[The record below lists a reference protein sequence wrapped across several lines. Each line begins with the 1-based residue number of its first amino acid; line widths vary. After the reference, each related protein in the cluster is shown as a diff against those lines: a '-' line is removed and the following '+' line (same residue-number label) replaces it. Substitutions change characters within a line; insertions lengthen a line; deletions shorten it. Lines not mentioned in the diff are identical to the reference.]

1 MIAFMLFSVF
11 YLAFVGSQ
19 SDNVLDS
26 EYMESELMLH
36 SLCKNVLNDILI
48 APPTLTESLTLTA
61 QKERFEDSDLQDF
74 EYMVEWVQFEL
85 PNFFNLAGGG
95 QDDEGNS
102 GQNAQMQQYMNVMY
116 ESIKENVKQALW
128 QVRVTVFNKIT
139 DNQYTMTAWLR
150 NPNYQIKAMA
160 GQASAPTASEGE

>member
-128 QVRVTVFNKIT
+128 QVRG
-139 DNQYTMTAWLR
+139 LR
-150 NPNYQIKAMA
+150 ALEQKSL
-160 GQASAPTASEGE
+160 GQRPLTLMKSGKWSTPIALGPLGVGRI